1 VKDRNLLKVEI
12 TFFLSGAL
20 VGILFVWLVSVATTV
35 DFWFIRGNQFVI
47 PKVNYWLVFG
57 ALLASGLAFSYCICV
72 LRGWLMAFGH
82 WAESRRILATL
93 FFLIAF
99 PSGHIIGSRFLEFLS
114 PMFAY
119 FLACL
124 LVVSLI
130 SVALW
135 LFTSTWKTWLAIFML
150 LAIPVAYILTIGV
163 YESLDLSNHA
173 YDILRMGSLGGLLS
187 GISGYWL
194 ATPRIYSAKVQV
206 T

>member
-1 VKDRNLLKVEI
+1 MKDNNPLKVEI
-12 TFFLSGAL
+12 TFFLVGAL
-20 VGILFVWLVSVATTV
+20 VGTLFVWLVSVTIV
-35 DFWFIRGNQFVI
+35 DFWFFRGEKFLI
-47 PKVNYWLVFG
+47 PKVNYWLGFGVFFV
-57 ALLASGLAFSYCICV
+57 SGLALSYCICV
-72 LRGWLMAFGH
+72 LRRWLMVFGR

-93 FFLIAF
+93 ILLIAF
-99 PSGHIIGSRFLEFLS
+99 PSGHITGSRFLEFLS
-114 PMFAY
+114 PEFAY

-150 LAIPVAYILTIGV
+150 LAIPVAYVLTIGV
-163 YESLDLSNHA
+163 YEALDLSNHA

-194 ATPRIYSAKVQV
+194 ATPRIYSAEH
-206 T
+206 